1 MIEKID
7 RDKWSKG
14 QKWGGIVKAMLDKL
28 DELVEENNRTKNV
41 LLKLLKQAGWEEED
55 E

>member
-7 RDKWSKG
+7 RSKWFIHPQIDSLAVA
-14 QKWGGIVKAMLDKL
+14 QLDKL
-28 DELVEENNRTKNV
+28 DELVEESNRTKDV